1 MFWRNLVK
9 GKCSYLRGDG
19 MRGRQYMKHVLE
31 YYVTER
37 VTVSVLRSAFS
48 RQLLII
54 KQIHASV
61 SFHACPNLFMC
72 LYCPSV
78 IKSKTFVLV

>member
-37 VTVSVLRSAFS
+37 VTVSAFS

-61 SFHACPNLFMC
+61 SFHASPNLFMC